1 MKNKR
6 ERKLWGKVI
15 SRSIKAKN
23 TFCDAKNRFA
33 DFFELPQE
41 VIKSTTKLTI
51 INNDNILIE
60 GYDRI
65 ADYLENYIK
74 IKGKNLDI
82 VIDGSN
88 LDIKEVTDND
98 LVITG
103 NIYSI
108 NYKRVGG

>member
-6 ERKLWGKVI
+6 ERKLWGRIV
-15 SRSIKAKN
+15 SRSIKIKN
-23 TFCDAKNRFA
+23 GTSDAKNRFA

-41 VIKSTTKLTI
+41 VIKNTTKLTI

>member
-1 MKNKR
+1 MKNKK
-6 ERKLWGKVI
+6 EKKIWGKII
-15 SRSIKAKN
+15 SRSIKVKN
-23 TFCDAKNRFA
+23 FTSDAKNRFA

-41 VIKSTTKLTI
+41 VIKNTTKLTI

-82 VIDGSN
+82 VIDGSD
-88 LDIKEVTDND
+88 LDIKEVTDTD
-98 LVITG
+98 LVIIG

>member
-1 MKNKR
+1 MKNKK
-6 ERKLWGKVI
+6 EKKIWGKII
-15 SRSIKAKN
+15 SRSIKVKN
-23 TFCDAKNRFA
+23 FTSDAKNRFA

-41 VIKSTTKLTI
+41 VVKNTTKLTI

-82 VIDGSN
+82 VIDGSD
-88 LDIKEVTDND
+88 LDIKEVTDTD
-98 LVITG
+98 LVIIG

>member
-1 MKNKR
+1 MKNKK
-6 ERKLWGKVI
+6 EKKIWGKII
-15 SRSIKAKN
+15 SRSIKVKN
-23 TFCDAKNRFA
+23 FTSDAKNRFA

-41 VIKSTTKLTI
+41 VIKNTTKLTI

-74 IKGKNLDI
+74 IKGKNIDI
-82 VIDGSN
+82 VIDGSD
-88 LDIKEVTDND
+88 LDIKEVTDTD
-98 LVITG
+98 LVIIG

>member
-1 MKNKR
+1 MKNKK
-6 ERKLWGKVI
+6 EKKIWGKII
-15 SRSIKAKN
+15 SRSIKVKN
-23 TFCDAKNRFA
+23 FTSDAKNRFA

-41 VIKSTTKLTI
+41 VIKNTTKLTI

-82 VIDGSN
+82 VIDGN
-88 LDIKEVTDND
+88 DLDIKEVTDTD
-98 LVITG
+98 LVIIG